1 MLALSSPVKIVVHII
16 LRLWCFCH
24 YWSLT
29 VIESPTHLWWN
40 CSERPCLEMWKYLLC
55 LCFDDT
61 ITFGWTIPL
70 RGLVKKYERLLL
82 RILVCFFL
90 SSQGHRALCF
100 SKEQQVSLKPLK
112 RSTQSFSAVRS
123 ASVITWKQLRSRCSL
138 SPDKDTVRI
147 SWVIVGKL
155 SERGGCC

>member
-1 MLALSSPVKIVVHII
+1 MLALSSPEDSSPYYLTFMVFLSLLELDSDWKSNSFVMELFWEAMFGNVKISFVFV
-16 LRLWCFCH
+16 F
-24 YWSLT
+24 
-29 VIESPTHLWWN
+29 WWHDHFWLN
-40 CSERPCLEMWKYLLC
+40 YSFKRSCKKIWKAA
-55 LCFDDT
+55 FKN
-61 ITFGWTIPL
+61 FG
-70 RGLVKKYERLLL
+70 V
-82 RILVCFFL
+82 FFL